1 MRFWIKLAFV
11 FAMTLAI
18 LVPLALIDGVI
29 DDRQRN
35 RAEAVEQI
43 SGTFAAAQV
52 FGGPVLVIP
61 YTESAE
67 VDAAHADG
75 GPRKMRRDEQRQW
88 IFFPDTVEVGGPI
101 KPSTRRLGLHAVR
114 VYEWAGRADARF
126 SFDIPAATDPVAN
139 RRIGRPWLSY
149 GIADVRGLV
158 GTPRL
163 SVNGAPVAVLQG
175 QGARDGSGL
184 HARLPAPLPGSRM
197 QLTTR
202 LDLVLGGTESLS
214 LAPMGQQNRF
224 ALASS
229 WPHPRLAGKFPARQ
243 PRIGADGFSAHWE
256 ISALAADAQRQ
267 YLGGRSLTSGVDA
280 VSVSLVDP
288 VNAYTQADRAIKYGI
303 LFVLLT
309 FVGFFMLELLLQLR
323 IHPIQYGLVGLAL
336 SIFFLLLVSLSEH
349 VAFALAYALA
359 SAACVGLI
367 GYYLCHVL
375 GSVLRGGGFALMLGA
390 LYAALYGLLISED
403 NALLMGS
410 LLLFAILAAIMI
422 ATRKVDWYRAG
433 ATAPLAAA

>member
-1 MRFWIKLAFV
+1 M
-11 FAMTLAI
+11 
-18 LVPLALIDGVI
+18 
-29 DDRQRN
+29 
-35 RAEAVEQI
+35 
-43 SGTFAAAQV
+43 
-52 FGGPVLVIP
+52 
-61 YTESAE
+61 
-67 VDAAHADG
+67 
-75 GPRKMRRDEQRQW
+75 
-88 IFFPDTVEVGGPI
+88 
-101 KPSTRRLGLHAVR
+101 
-114 VYEWAGRADARF
+114 
-126 SFDIPAATDPVAN
+126 
-139 RRIGRPWLSY
+139 
-149 GIADVRGLV
+149 RGLV

-243 PRIGADGFSAHWE
+243 PRIGADGFSALWE

-303 LFVLLT
+303 LFV
-309 FVGFFMLELLLQLR
+309 
-323 IHPIQYGLVGLAL
+323 
-336 SIFFLLLVSLSEH
+336 
-349 VAFALAYALA
+349 
-359 SAACVGLI
+359 
-367 GYYLCHVL
+367 VL
-375 GSVLRGGGFALMLGA
+375 GSREGWQLLLMT
-390 LYAALYGLLISED
+390 GLLGGVSAS
-403 NALLMGS
+403 ALPIRS
-410 LLLFAILAAIMI
+410 VLAQTLEEA
-422 ATRKVDWYRAG
+422 
-433 ATAPLAAA
+433 APLGREWANMKWRRGIENQRMADLGDGEREWLDYLMHRQMGEPHRRAAPCCDRRTDGAAGPHTRRCHPNPRRAHAGS